1 MTSWSGPTGR
11 AGRTLLMRLAVL
23 VFVAPLAACDQAAE
37 APANTVSAPP
47 PAVTVLS
54 LQPTEVTPGFSF
66 NGRVVAVDEVQLRA
80 RVTGF
85 LEQRLFEEGAD
96 VDAGDLLFVIE
107 QAPYQAVVEQRR
119 AELASAEANRAN
131 TAVQLQRGEE
141 LVKSK
146 NIPQAEVDQRRA
158 ADQMAAAKILQ
169 AQAALKQAQLNLGYT
184 EIRAPIAGRISRAD
198 FSSGNLV
205 GPDSGALATIVS
217 QDPIYITFPVS
228 QRQLLAHRGERGDP
242 VVRVTL
248 PDGTLYEHP
257 GKLNFLDV
265 QVDPGTDTLTVR
277 AELPNPHRLLIDRE
291 FVGVRVERGE
301 PKRVLALPQA
311 AIQVDQA
318 GPYVLIVGSDDK
330 VEERRVRLGAL
341 EGVQVVVEDGL
352 NEGDRVIVEGI
363 QKVRP
368 GMAVAVSEGPPVRPA
383 GQPALQPP
391 FGSTAPGRTITQA
404 RLALVWRSRDDA
416 APQFSVSRG
425 SAEAQAAKPRVEA
438 GIGEPVR
445 SRTAS
450 REVVTSSS
458 SRSRA

>member
-1 MTSWSGPTGR
+1 MTSWFGPVTRTGCM
-11 AGRTLLMRLAVL
+11 LPMPAVL

-37 APANTVSAPP
+37 APADVSAPP
-47 PAVTVLS
+47 PAVTVIS

-85 LEQRLFEEGAD
+85 LEERLFEEGAD

-107 QAPYQAVVEQRR
+107 KAPYQAVVEQRR

-131 TAVQLQRGEE
+131 TSAQLQRGEE
-141 LVKSK
+141 LVNNN

-158 ADQMAAAKILQ
+158 ADQMAAAQILE

-205 GPDSGALATIVS
+205 GPDSGVLATIVS
-217 QDPIYITFPVS
+217 QDPIYVTFPVS

-248 PDGTLYEHP
+248 PDGALYEHP

-277 AELPNPHRLLIDRE
+277 AELPNPDRVLIDRQ

-301 PKRVLALPQA
+301 PRRVLAVPQA
-311 AIQVDQA
+311 AIQVNQA
-318 GPYVLIVGSDDK
+318 GPYVLVVGNEDK
-330 VEERRVRLGAL
+330 VEARRVRLGAL

-352 NEGDRVIVEGI
+352 NDGDRVIIEGI

-368 GMAVAVSEGPPVRPA
+368 GMAVAVSEAPPARPA
-383 GQPALQPP
+383 GQTALQPP
-391 FGSTAPGRTITQA
+391 FGSAGPGRTTTQA
-404 RLALVWRSRDDA
+404 RLALLPGV
-416 APQFSVSRG
+416 
-425 SAEAQAAKPRVEA
+425 
-438 GIGEPVR
+438 VR
-445 SRTAS
+445 SSA
-450 REVVTSSS
+450 SS
-458 SRSRA
+458 SRA

>member
-1 MTSWSGPTGR
+1 VL
-11 AGRTLLMRLAVL
+11 TLR
-23 VFVAPLAACDQAAE
+23 
-37 APANTVSAPP
+37 
-47 PAVTVLS
+47 
-54 LQPTEVTPGFSF
+54 PTEVTPGLSF

-107 QAPYQAVVEQRR
+107 KAPYQAVVEQRR
-119 AELASAEANRAN
+119 ARAEANRAN

-141 LVKSK
+141 LVKNK
-146 NIPQAEVDQRRA
+146 NISQAEVDQRRA
-158 ADQMAAAKILQ
+158 ADQMAAAKILE

-217 QDPIYITFPVS
+217 QDPIYVTFPVS
-228 QRQLLAHRGERGDP
+228 QRELLAHRGERGDP

-248 PDGTLYEHP
+248 PDGSLYEHP
-257 GKLNFLDV
+257 GRLNFLDV

-277 AELPNPHRLLIDRE
+277 AELSNPDRLLIDRE

-301 PKRVLALPQA
+301 PKGVLAVPQA

-330 VEERRVRLGAL
+330 VEERRVRLG
-341 EGVQVVVEDGL
+341 
-352 NEGDRVIVEGI
+352 I
-363 QKVRP
+363 
-368 GMAVAVSEGPPVRPA
+368 
-383 GQPALQPP
+383 
-391 FGSTAPGRTITQA
+391 
-404 RLALVWRSRDDA
+404 
-416 APQFSVSRG
+416 
-425 SAEAQAAKPRVEA
+425 
-438 GIGEPVR
+438 
-445 SRTAS
+445 
-450 REVVTSSS
+450 
-458 SRSRA
+458 